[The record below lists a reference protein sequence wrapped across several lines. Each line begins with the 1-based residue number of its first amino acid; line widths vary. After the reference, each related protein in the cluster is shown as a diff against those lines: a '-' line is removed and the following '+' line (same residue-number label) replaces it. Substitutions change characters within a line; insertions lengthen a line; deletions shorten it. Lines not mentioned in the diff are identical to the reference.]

1 VIEFTTKDS
10 RALRECARH
19 ENPCLGNRRSVEK
32 ATRKK
37 ARSKSN
43 CSGVLRQT
51 WRKERREGAGG
62 GARFQKNKEEE
73 KIIEENSVQALSNN

>member
-19 ENPCLGNRRSVEK
+19 GNPCLGNRRSVEK
-32 ATRKK
+32 AKSEK

-43 CSGVLRQT
+43 SSGVLRQT
-51 WRKERREGAGG
+51 WSKEGRGRGKVSEKQKGRE
-62 GARFQKNKEEE
+62 NH
-73 KIIEENSVQALSNN
+73 

>member
-19 ENPCLGNRRSVEK
+19 GNPCLGNRRSVEK
-32 ATRKK
+32 AKSKK

-43 CSGVLRQT
+43 SSGVLRQT
-51 WRKERREGAGG
+51 WSKEGRGRGKVSEKQKGRE
-62 GARFQKNKEEE
+62 NH
-73 KIIEENSVQALSNN
+73 